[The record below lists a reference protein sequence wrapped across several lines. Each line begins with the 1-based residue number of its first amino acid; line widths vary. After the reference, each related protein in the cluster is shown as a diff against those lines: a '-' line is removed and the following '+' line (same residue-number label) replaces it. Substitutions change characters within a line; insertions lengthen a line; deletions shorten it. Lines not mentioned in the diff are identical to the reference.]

1 MPLTPL
7 RKTLVSGAAIV
18 TTALGC
24 TLLAAPSASA
34 VGSSACT
41 KNVRDETWNVTNTF
55 KSRSVIQ
62 DGPGYK
68 YKNKEELFGGA
79 PFRVYCKTKKSGIT
93 WYYGKHLNGGIKGW
107 LDYRAFEDLG
117 T

>member
-1 MPLTPL
+1 MRRTSF
-7 RKTLVSGAAIV
+7 RKTLFTGAAAV
-18 TTALGC
+18 TIALGGS
-24 TLLAAPSASA
+24 LLMAPSASA

-41 KNVRDETWNVTNTF
+41 KNIADETWNVTNPF
-55 KSRSVIQ
+55 RSTIQ
-62 DGPGYK
+62 NGPGYS
-68 YKNKEELFGGA
+68 YANKEELYAGA

-107 LDYRAFEDLG
+107 LDHRAFGDFG